1 MKNIFRAFLILLIV
15 AASYALFIQYGST
28 PEKIVKEDK
37 PQVSN
42 NDAKKENKLN
52 IPSSGLLSFIGESA
66 ETVEKKLGKPDRIDP
81 SAYDYEWWVYN
92 KGAKQYVQIG
102 ILNDKAVTLFVT
114 GDKVNTAPFTI
125 GQPARDVF
133 KKTQIAPHVN
143 VKYDGSSYRFEFSEE
158 DMNTRPTVKLENV
171 YVQLYMDKFE
181 GKLSSIRAFDAAT
194 LIKQRPYEVVYR
206 GSLIEPKALTESDWQ
221 KIEKANEK
229 QIFDLTNV
237 IRSRHGLSQLEWDEA
252 VAKVA
257 YGHSSD
263 MKEHRYFSHVS
274 KTEGTLKDRLEK
286 GNVNFEQA
294 GENIALN
301 YVDGPAA
308 VEGWL
313 NSEGHRKALL
323 NADYTHLGVGV
334 DEKYYTQNFIKQW
347 NE

>member
-1 MKNIFRAFLILLIV
+1 MKNVLRAFLILLIV
-15 AASYALFIQYGST
+15 AASYALFIQYGSS

-42 NDAKKENKLN
+42 DDAKKERALN
-52 IPSSGLLSFIGESA
+52 IPSSGLLSFIGKSA
-66 ETVEKKLGKPDRIDP
+66 DTVEKKLGKPDRIDP
-81 SAYDYEWWVYN
+81 SAYDYKWWVYN
-92 KGAKQYVQIG
+92 KGPEQYVQIG
-102 ILNDKAVTLFVT
+102 ILDHKAVTLFAT
-114 GDKVNTAPFTI
+114 GEKINTAPFKI

-133 KKTQIAPHVN
+133 KKTQIAPYVN
-143 VKYDGSSYRFEFSEE
+143 VKYDGSWYRFEFSEE
-158 DMNTRPTVKLENV
+158 DMNTRPTVKAGDL

-181 GKLSSIRAFDAAT
+181 GTLSSVRAFDAET

-206 GSLIEPKALTESDWQ
+206 GTLIEPKALTESDWQ
-221 KIEKANEK
+221 QVEKANEK

-237 IRSRHGLSQLEWDEA
+237 IRAKRGLSRLSWDEA

-257 YGHSSD
+257 YGHSRD
-263 MKEHRYFSHVS
+263 MKEHSYFSHVS
-274 KTEGTLKDRLEK
+274 KTDGTLKDRLEK
-286 GNVNFEQA
+286 GHVNFEQA

-334 DEKYYTQNFIKQW
+334 DQKYYTQNFIKQW
-347 NE
+347 N